1 MPRSK
6 KGRLS
11 GAARVEINE
20 RRGAEALA
28 RLLTPKKSDPAID
41 FVVGRVT
48 KITGA
53 NHVRVAIDSKRGAKE
68 LPARIPNILTRRGA
82 TPISTRSIVLLYTG
96 EDYDPNAPAES
107 GEHFDIIAL
116 LTDRQA
122 NELMKAG
129 LLPNWMIVGDA
140 DNSGAIGTD
149 GAEFEWD
156 YDEKKEDAAAAA
168 SAGAAGGA
176 GFSRGGARAAAAAAA
191 DSDED
196 NFNIDDI

>member
-1 MPRSK
+1 MPRSN

-11 GAARVEINE
+11 GAARKEINE
-20 RRGAEALA
+20 RRGSEAVA
-28 RLLTPKKSDPAID
+28 RLLTPKKTDPAID

-68 LPARIPNILTRRGA
+68 LPARIPNIFARRGA
-82 TPISTRSIVLLYTG
+82 TPITTRTIVLLYTG
-96 EDYDPNAPAES
+96 TDYDPNAAAES

-122 NELMKAG
+122 SELMKAG
-129 LLPNWMIVGDA
+129 MLPNWMIVGDS
-140 DNSGAIGTD
+140 DNEGGIGIE

-156 YDEKKEDAAAAA
+156 YSEKKGAED
-168 SAGAAGGA
+168 GEAAGGA
-176 GFSRGGARAAAAAAA
+176 GFSRSSARTAAIAEES
-191 DSDED
+191 SDDDLDID
-196 NFNIDDI
+196 NI

>member
-11 GAARVEINE
+11 GAMRVEINE
-20 RRGAEALA
+20 RRSSEAVA
-28 RLLTPKKSDPAID
+28 RLLSPKKTDPAID

-53 NHVRVAIDSKRGAKE
+53 NHVRVAINSKRGAKE
-68 LPARIPNILTRRGA
+68 LPARIPNIFARRGA
-82 TPISTRSIVLLYTG
+82 TPITTRSIVLLYTG
-96 EDYDPNAPAES
+96 EDYDPNAAAES

-122 NELMKAG
+122 SELMKAG
-129 LLPNWMIVGDA
+129 MLPNWMIVGDS
-140 DNSGAIGTD
+140 DNEGGIGIE

-156 YDEKKEDAAAAA
+156 YSEKKTDD
-168 SAGAAGGA
+168 GGA
-176 GFSRGGARAAAAAAA
+176 GAKSRGGASASAIAEESGD
-191 DSDED
+191 DSDELDID
-196 NFNIDDI
+196 NI

>member
-20 RRGAEALA
+20 RRGADAIA
-28 RLLTPKKSDPAID
+28 RLLSPKKSNPDID

-68 LPARIPNILTRRGA
+68 LPARIPNMLTRRGA

-116 LTDRQA
+116 LTDRQVR
-122 NELMKAG
+122 ELSEASKI
-129 LLPNWMIVGDA
+129 PPWMSIGDVEGGKVVEE
-140 DNSGAIGTD
+140 DIG
-149 GAEFEWD
+149 FVWD
-156 YDEKKEDAAAAA
+156 TSEDT
-168 SAGAAGGA
+168 GGDDKMGRGGA
-176 GFSRGGARAAAAAAA
+176 GARAATIEEE
-191 DSDED
+191 SDGDLDID
-196 NFNIDDI
+196 NI

>member
-28 RLLTPKKSDPAID
+28 RLLSPKKSDPAID

-53 NHVRVAIDSKRGAKE
+53 NHVRVAINSKRGAKE
-68 LPARIPNILTRRGA
+68 LPARIPNMLTRRGA

-96 EDYDPNAPAES
+96 EDYDPNAPAEA

-116 LTDRQA
+116 LSDRQVK
-122 NELMKAG
+122 ELSEAGWIPPWMNVGDVEGGATAEEDAGFVWDTSGDTKDDKDGEKAG
-129 LLPNWMIVGDA
+129 
-140 DNSGAIGTD
+140 
-149 GAEFEWD
+149 
-156 YDEKKEDAAAAA
+156 
-168 SAGAAGGA
+168 
-176 GFSRGGARAAAAAAA
+176 RGARASAAAAA
-191 DSDED
+191 DSDDDLDID
-196 NFNIDDI
+196 NI

>member
-20 RRGAEALA
+20 RRGADAIA
-28 RLLTPKKSDPAID
+28 RLLTPKKSDPPID
-41 FVVGRVT
+41 FVIGRVT

-68 LPARIPNILTRRGA
+68 LPARIPNMLTRRGA

-96 EDYDPNAPAES
+96 EDYDPNAPAEA

-116 LTDRQA
+116 LTDRQVK
-122 NELMKAG
+122 ELSEAGWIPPWMNVGDVEGGATAEEDAGFVWDTSDTKDDKGDKEKAG
-129 LLPNWMIVGDA
+129 
-140 DNSGAIGTD
+140 
-149 GAEFEWD
+149 
-156 YDEKKEDAAAAA
+156 
-168 SAGAAGGA
+168 
-176 GFSRGGARAAAAAAA
+176 RGARTDAIAEE
-191 DSDED
+191 DSDDLDID
-196 NFNIDDI
+196 NI

>member
-11 GAARVEINE
+11 GAARKEINE

-28 RLLTPKKSDPAID
+28 RLLSPKKSDPAID

-68 LPARIPNILTRRGA
+68 LPARIPNMLTRRGA

-122 NELMKAG
+122 NELMKAN
-129 LLPNWMIVGDA
+129 LMPNWMIVSDA
-140 DNSGAIGTD
+140 DNSGAIGTEVAD
-149 GAEFEWD
+149 FEWD
-156 YDEKKEDAAAAA
+156 YDEKKEDAATA
-168 SAGAAGGA
+168 SAAAAGGA
-176 GFSRGGARAAAAAAA
+176 GFSRGGARAAAAAA
-191 DSDED
+191 DSSDDDFDIDE
-196 NFNIDDI
+196 I

>member
-11 GAARVEINE
+11 GGARKEINE
-20 RRGAEALA
+20 RRSSEAIA
-28 RLLTPKKSDPAID
+28 RLLTPKATDPPID
-41 FVVGRVT
+41 FVVGRVA

-68 LPARIPNILTRRGA
+68 LPARIPNVFSRKGA
-82 TPISTRSIVLLYTG
+82 TPITTRTVVLIYTG
-96 EDYDPNAPAES
+96 EDYDPNAAAES

-122 NELMKAG
+122 SELMKAG
-129 LLPNWMIVGDA
+129 MLPNWMIVGDS
-140 DNSGAIGTD
+140 DNEGGIGIE

-156 YDEKKEDAAAAA
+156 YSEKKGAETGAAATT
-168 SAGAAGGA
+168 AAGGA
-176 GFSRGGARAAAAAAA
+176 GFSRSSARAAAIAEES
-191 DSDED
+191 SDDDLDID
-196 NFNIDDI
+196 NI